1 MVITR
6 TMSLCSSSLRHAS
19 ILQTARFR
27 RDPRD
32 MEEEEELWFDQDE
45 DAEDSEAVVP
55 VVDSAFRSAK
65 IVIDQDMDVVDSDME
80 DMGRIIGNKKG
91 RHYNG
96 WLLSKG
102 TSRRLL
108 FELLEGH
115 QLNVRLTLFHFRDK
129 KMISSMG

>member
-6 TMSLCSSSLRHAS
+6 TLSLCSSSLRHAS

-91 RHYNG
+91 RHYTG
-96 WLLSKG
+96 
-102 TSRRLL
+102 
-108 FELLEGH
+108 
-115 QLNVRLTLFHFRDK
+115 
-129 KMISSMG
+129 